1 MIMKKTNYL
10 PHCNNLNIAALSS
23 IFDNTTNSY
32 KYLFFI
38 SLLDLIKN
46 KKFSVKEILFTD
58 IIVEMLANAWY
69 PHEYFKLSFG
79 KMDKIAQAIELLN
92 LNYVKDKNILKN
104 SIRENNI
111 ENIVNFLSRYVP
123 YRLISPFFYT
133 VLKERGVRCGYGN
146 ELEKAMPSIAEE
158 FFHVCNPLYKFNDSN
173 NPQSLILNEHWMV
186 YFEQHFTVI
195 EGWALW
201 KWLQYMQKRNPTTPS
216 LSNKLFA
223 PVTRNTMAKQIVFWK
238 IYLEH
243 TKDFRCIY
251 SNETISDSYALDH
264 YLPWSFVAHDQIWN
278 LIPVSKQANASK
290 SNSLPDSKY
299 YESFKDIH
307 FHLVVK
313 THKILY
319 HNRKKYWVDN
329 IEPYLCD
336 MNMQEYEIFDKDIFF
351 IKMDDTMKPLFRIAK
366 NHGFKTGWNYPL
378 D

>member
-1 MIMKKTNYL
+1 MKKTNHL

-38 SLLDLIKN
+38 SLLDIIKN
-46 KKFSVKEILFTD
+46 KKFSAREIDFTD

-69 PHEYFKLSFG
+69 PYEYFKLSFG

-92 LNYVKDKNILKN
+92 LNYVKDKSILKN
-104 SIRENNI
+104 NIRENNI
-111 ENIVNFLSRYVP
+111 ENIVDFLSRYVP
-123 YRLISPFFYT
+123 YRLISPFFHT
-133 VLKERGVRCGYGN
+133 ILRERGVRCGYGN
-146 ELEKAMPSIAEE
+146 ELEKVMPSIAEE
-158 FFHVCNPLYKFNDSN
+158 FFHACNPLYKFNDSE

-195 EGWALW
+195 EGWAFW

-223 PVTRNTMAKQIVFWK
+223 PVTRNTMAKQISFWN
-238 IYLEH
+238 IFLEH
-243 TKDFRCIY
+243 TSDFRCMY
-251 SNETISDSYALDH
+251 SNILINDSYALDH

-278 LIPVSKQANASK
+278 LIPVSKQANSSK

-313 THKILY
+313 THEILY
-319 HNRKKYWVDN
+319 PNRKKYWVDN

-336 MNMQEYEIFDKDIFF
+336 MNIQEDEILNKDIFF
-351 IKMDDTMKPLFRIAK
+351 RKMDDTMKPLFRIAK
-366 NHGFKTGWNYPL
+366 NHGFKTGWHYPL